1 MPQGKIKSLFKTRK
15 KNLAIIE
22 YNDGK
27 NMIYYSSTQNTTK
40 PNLLSKGDKVNF
52 NVKSGNFGIEA
63 GNVFRING

>member
-1 MPQGKIKSLFKTRK
+1 MLQGKIKTLFKTRK

-27 NMIYYSSTQNTTK
+27 NMIYYSSTQNTLK

-52 NVKSGNFGIEA
+52 SVKSGNFGFEA
-63 GNVFRING
+63 GNVFRISS